1 MVEEFIMRLE
11 DGREIRITR
20 ELLEKKIPTDAAEEL
35 IKAST
40 FAELIV
46 KMTDR
51 IASMDSGD

>member
-1 MVEEFIMRLE
+1 MVEEFIMKLE
-11 DGREIRITR
+11 DGREIRITG
-20 ELLEKKIPTDAAEEL
+20 ELLEKKIPTDTAQEL
-35 IKAST
+35 VKSST